1 MPMRI
6 NGMSSGMDI
15 DLMVKDLMKA
25 ERMPLV
31 KKGQKKDLLQFRMDL
46 YREVSSKLY
55 SLRESVSSMRYSANL
70 SSFKLNSSNESIVK
84 VSGAGQNAMNST
96 IKVNKLAQSA
106 TTSSQGTVSN
116 TGLQGSAVG
125 GNVTVSAGANDEFII
140 DYNGS
145 RKKIKLEA
153 KSYTPDELGKELQKK
168 IDSEIGVNKV
178 EVSMNGSAINIKP
191 LTSAQVKLVD
201 VNALSSLGFQNNQSY
216 KLNLETSLLENKG
229 KFLNG
234 LNVTSGGNY
243 EISINGVSIQY
254 SADDSVQQIMNKIN
268 GSKAGVNIS
277 YDSAADRFSMT
288 TKDMGSNAKIKLE
301 DKSGNLLSSMGFD
314 LSKVAEG
321 VDAEVEIN
329 GITSTRDSNTFTQD
343 GVTYTLLQE
352 SPNSVTVTNT
362 ADVSGVV
369 DKVKKFVSAYNEAVG
384 LINKMTG
391 ENKLRGYDPL
401 TSEQK
406 KELSEDEVKNWEKK
420 TKQGLLKNDSLLEPF
435 MSGIRTMLS
444 KSYAVSNSDYDA
456 LFKIGFGTTK
466 YEGNKAK
473 FMEDSGKIVLDEE
486 KLTKALQESP
496 EAVTELLTKSSTK
509 TEDAGFLHQLY
520 SKLNDTI
527 TSINKKSGKLGGSY
541 LDASTELGKK
551 YSDMELDY
559 KSLEMK
565 LTKKE
570 DDYYKKF
577 AAMEKALAYNNS
589 QLNFL
594 MQNMK

>member
-31 KKGQKKDLLQFRMDL
+31 KKGQKKDLLQFRMDM

-55 SLRESVSSMRYSANL
+55 SLRESVSSMRFSANL

-116 TGLQGSAVG
+116 TSLQGSDI
-125 GNVTVSAGANDEFII
+125 GNVTISAGTNDEFII

-178 EVSMNGSAINIKP
+178 EVSMNGNAINIKP

-201 VNALSSLGFQNNQSY
+201 VNALSNIGFQNNQSY

-234 LNVTSGGNY
+234 LNVNSGGKY

-301 DKSGNLLSSMGFD
+301 DKTGNLLSSMGFD

-352 SPNSVTVTNT
+352 SPNSVAVTNT

-520 SKLNDTI
+520 GKLNDTI

>member
-1 MPMRI
+1 
-6 NGMSSGMDI
+6 MSSGMDI

-31 KKGQKKDLLQFRMDL
+31 KKGQKKDLLQFRMDM

-55 SLRESVSSMRYSANL
+55 SLRESVSSMRFSANL

-116 TGLQGSAVG
+116 TSLQGSDI
-125 GNVTVSAGANDEFII
+125 GNVTISAGTNDEFII

-178 EVSMNGSAINIKP
+178 EVSMNGNAINIKP

-201 VNALSSLGFQNNQSY
+201 VNALSNIGFQNNQSY

-234 LNVTSGGNY
+234 LNVNSGGKY

-301 DKSGNLLSSMGFD
+301 DKTGNLLSSMGFD

-352 SPNSVTVTNT
+352 SPNSVAVTNT

-520 SKLNDTI
+520 GKLNDTI